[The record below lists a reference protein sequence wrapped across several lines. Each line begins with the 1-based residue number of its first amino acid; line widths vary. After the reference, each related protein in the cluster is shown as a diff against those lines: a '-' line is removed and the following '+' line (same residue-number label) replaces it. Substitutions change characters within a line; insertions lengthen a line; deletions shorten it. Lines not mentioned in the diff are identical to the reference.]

1 MGLAQVLTPVERE
14 VIDLVYDTHTP
25 RPKLFAVQGAD
36 RAAVIAMLRDI
47 ALNPKHDRTIKTTL
61 VDRDG
66 AAAALIRLGDEEVMQ
81 TWVLRLRK
89 SQGTFAGGHLHGALH
104 PMLIPHLA
112 EGLYDS
118 ENFTSRVVGGDVRIA
133 AVPVFCAQLILT
145 NLQLEAFPQAV
156 REQAKVAD
164 KLYGKELVLMLRR
177 WWSENK
183 AAFEVRKF
191 QQVSPPK

>member
-1 MGLAQVLTPVERE
+1 
-14 VIDLVYDTHTP
+14 
-25 RPKLFAVQGAD
+25 
-36 RAAVIAMLRDI
+36 MLRDI
-47 ALNPKHDRTIKTTL
+47 ALKPKHDHTIKNTM
-61 VDRDG
+61 VDSDG

-89 SQGTFAGGHLHGALH
+89 SQDTFSGGHLHGALH

-118 ENFTSRVVGGDVRIA
+118 EEFGRQWRGDVA
-133 AVPVFCAQLILT
+133 TASVPGFCAQLILT

-164 KLYGKELVLMLRR
+164 KLYHKELVLLLRR

-183 AAFEVRKF
+183 AAFEARKF
-191 QQVSPPK
+191 QQVNPPR